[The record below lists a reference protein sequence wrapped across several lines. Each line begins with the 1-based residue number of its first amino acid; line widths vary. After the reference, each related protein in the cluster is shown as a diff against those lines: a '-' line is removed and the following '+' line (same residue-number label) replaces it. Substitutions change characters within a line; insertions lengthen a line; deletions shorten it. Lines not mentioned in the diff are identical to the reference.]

1 MNKKEIIQFYL
12 ENDILISPELL
23 EKLEESEIPIRSE
36 FIVINNDIIK
46 IINSKTP
53 INTSDYE
60 LSVLM
65 KEKHKNTRLYS
76 KFKEYIDQQRIVPQ
90 NDTFQDNEILQN
102 TPAQD
107 SYIEKSADTHANI
120 IVNKQGNTLEKD
132 SSRERTGIEEIS
144 EHNPTKKNSPD
155 LLTRPASISKLLE
168 QENMDVEELRRK
180 FLEKHRVKLSF
191 NYTEKSHKRTVADF
205 VGNYT
210 SRFKEIEK
218 ILRVRQE
225 LQGLTSISRINSKKE
240 KEAVS
245 LIGAVYDKAVSK
257 KGNTILT
264 LEDPTGFIKVV
275 VNKTKEELNNLV
287 QEIQLDEIIGV
298 TGTFDGIVFANNIL
312 IPDVPLTKE
321 LKKSPEEGYFVVIS
335 DPQIGNKLFLD
346 KEFDKLISWMNEEVG
361 SDIQKEIASKLKYIF
376 IVGDLVEGVGIYPD
390 QEYDLAIIDITDQY
404 KAAAEY
410 LKRMPKVPIF
420 VCPGN
425 HDVGRISEPQP
436 GFKDEYSKAIWNIPN
451 VVPVSNPSL
460 INIYTHPEHG
470 FEGFDVLLYHG
481 YSFFYYFGHIPSV
494 RQKGGPKRADLVMR
508 YLLQRRHLA
517 PSHTSTLYI
526 PDPKKDNL
534 TIDKIPDF
542 FFSGHIHRASV
553 NNYRNVTCINASCWV
568 SKSEEQ
574 ERRGLEPQP
583 ARAFIINMQTREVK
597 VMNFLSKEE
606 QEKESVGEQD
616 G

>member
-23 EKLEESEIPIRSE
+23 EKIGELEMPIKSE
-36 FIVINNDIIK
+36 FIVINEDVLK

-53 INTSDYE
+53 INTLDYE

-76 KFKEYIDQQRIVPQ
+76 KFKEYIDQQRIIPQ
-90 NDTFQDNEILQN
+90 KNIQNITGPEQPKDWPADRSTEKHTGTFKDVIANSKSDSAQLSSVMEEENSTGEKLIGRTSTMPISPSSELFSGSESIN
-102 TPAQD
+102 T
-107 SYIEKSADTHANI
+107 
-120 IVNKQGNTLEKD
+120 
-132 SSRERTGIEEIS
+132 
-144 EHNPTKKNSPD
+144 
-155 LLTRPASISKLLE
+155 
-168 QENMDVEELRRK
+168 EELRKR
-180 FLEKHRVKLSF
+180 FLEKHKVKLSF

-205 VGNYT
+205 VGNFT
-210 SRFKEIEK
+210 SRYKEIEK
-218 ILRVRQE
+218 ILRMRQE
-225 LQGLTSISRINSKKE
+225 LQNLTSISRINSKKE

-245 LIGAVYDKAVSK
+245 LIGAVYDKAISK

-275 VNKTKEELNNLV
+275 VNKTKEELNDLV
-287 QEIQLDEIIGV
+287 QEIQLDEIVGV
-298 TGTFDGIVFANNIL
+298 TGTFDGIIFANNIL

-346 KEFDKLISWMNEEVG
+346 KEFDKFISWMNEEVG
-361 SDIQKEIASKLKYIF
+361 SDIQRDIASKLKYIF

-390 QEYDLAIIDITDQY
+390 QEYDLSIIDITDQY
-404 KAAAEY
+404 KAVADY
-410 LKRMPKVPIF
+410 LKRMPQIPIF

-436 GFKDEYSKAIWNIPN
+436 GFKDEYSKAVWDIPN
-451 VVPVSNPSL
+451 VIPVSNPSM
-460 INIYTHPEHG
+460 INIYNHPEYN
-470 FEGFDVLLYHG
+470 FDGFDVLLYHG

-534 TIDKIPDF
+534 TIDKVPDF

-553 NNYRNVTCINASCWV
+553 NNYRNITCINASCWV
-568 SKSEEQ
+568 SKSDEQ

-583 ARAFIINMQTREVK
+583 ARAFIVNMQTREVK

-606 QEKESVGEQD
+606 QEKEMIGEQD